1 MLKRSLPTLVCLLTA
16 LAARGQQAPPAERP
30 QTVSVVVPIVGS
42 TDGPNNV
49 RWKTDIEL
57 RNDQRSE
64 ATVSLTLPTA
74 PDQPSIIT
82 TIPPGDTVRF
92 PDVVGETFGF
102 DRVLSPLVVETL
114 GRRSVTIRATAYG
127 VRGTEVFR
135 PQPIAVDYSNGSAA
149 PLRIL
154 SGLSFSDDY
163 RTNIGLANLGD
174 TVATFTLALQ
184 RLAGRNVAV
193 SHIPVGPNTLYHV
206 AIQSLFPTIT
216 AGNDFAIV
224 IESTS
229 RNTYVY
235 ASVVE
240 NATNTAQFV
249 QPLVAPATT
258 ATR

>member
-1 MLKRSLPTLVCLLTA
+1 MVKRSLPTLVSLLAA
-16 LAARGQQAPPAERP
+16 LAASGQQAPGQRP
-30 QTVSVVVPIVGS
+30 PIVSVVVPVVGS
-42 TDGPNNV
+42 TDGPNNI
-49 RWKTDIEL
+49 RWKTDVEL
-57 RNDQRSE
+57 RNDQRTE
-64 ATVSLTLPTA
+64 ATVSLSLPTA
-74 PDQPSIIT
+74 PDQPAIIT

-135 PQPIAVDYSNGSAA
+135 PQPIAIDYSNGSPA

-154 SGLSFSDDY
+154 TGLSFSEDY

-174 TVATFTLALQ
+174 TAVTFTVALQ
-184 RLAGRNVAV
+184 RLAGRNVAL
-193 SHIPVGPNTLYHV
+193 SHIPVGPNTLYHI

-216 AGNDFAIV
+216 AGNDFQIV
-224 IESTS
+224 VESSS
-229 RNTYVY
+229 RDTYVY

-240 NATNTAQFV
+240 NATNNAQFV
-249 QPLVAPATT
+249 QPLVAAPTTT
-258 ATR
+258 ASR

>member
-1 MLKRSLPTLVCLLTA
+1 MLKRSLPPLVCLLAA
-16 LAARGQQAPPAERP
+16 LAARGQQAPAERP
-30 QTVSVVVPIVGS
+30 QTVSVVVPVVGS
-42 TDGPNNV
+42 TDGPNNI

-57 RNDQRSE
+57 RNDQRTE

-74 PDQPSIIT
+74 PDQPAIIT

-102 DRVLSPLVVETL
+102 DRMLSPLVVETL
-114 GRRSVTIRATAYG
+114 GRRSVNIRATAYG
-127 VRGTEVFR
+127 VRGAEVFR
-135 PQPIAVDYSNGSAA
+135 PQAIAIDYNNGSPM

-174 TVATFTLALQ
+174 TPVTFTLALQ
-184 RLAGRNVAV
+184 RLAGRSVAV
-193 SHIPVGPNTLYHV
+193 SRIPVGPNTLYHI
-206 AIQSLFPTIT
+206 AIQTLFPMIT

-224 IESTS
+224 VESTS
-229 RNTYVY
+229 RDTYVY